1 MGKVIHEF
9 DKETIS
15 RAFIYRQGLSIRA
28 IAVYNALIDLPVDE
42 NISIAKLTELLSPA
56 TKYCIESAIKELE
69 EKSMLERRKNRKSGA
84 FNGMDYHVYV
94 LTEK

>member
-9 DKETIS
+9 DKENIS
-15 RAFIYRQGLSIRA
+15 RAFIYKQGLSIRA
-28 IAVYNALIDLPVDE
+28 IAVYNALIDISQTE
-42 NISIAKLTELLSPA
+42 NISIMRLVELLAPA
-56 TKYCIESAIKELE
+56 TKYCIESAVKELE